1 MSLFDRIFRPKSE
14 KEAVK
19 NARATFHALSAY
31 TPVFTSWGGAIY
43 ESELVRGAIDAI
55 ARNASK
61 LKIETY
67 GSAKPSLQAQ
77 LRQAP
82 NAWQTWSQMLYRT
95 VTIYLCHN
103 NVFIVPVMDKDLNT
117 TGYFPVLPEKC
128 EIKEYKDRLW
138 LRYQF
143 AHNQHAAVEMDRV
156 ALLTR
161 FQYKN
166 DFFGSDNSA
175 LNETMQLIHLN
186 NQGIKEAVKNSATF
200 RFMAKMTQFAKS
212 TDIANEQKR
221 FLEENIKNAED
232 GGILLFPNMYSD
244 IKQIDS
250 RPYTVD
256 EKQLE
261 LIQTN
266 VSNYFGVS
274 LDVLQ
279 SRAIGDAW
287 SAFYEGTIEPF
298 AIQFSESMTKAMFSE
313 RERALGS
320 GIMATANRLQYM
332 SNADKLAVSAQM
344 ADRGLMTINE
354 IRDIWNLA
362 PVDGG
367 DVRTLRG
374 EYYQIDENGNVIA
387 KENDTN
393 EQDA

>member
-14 KEAVK
+14 KEAVQ

-43 ESELVRGAIDAI
+43 ESELVRAAIDAR
-55 ARNASK
+55 ARHISK
-61 LKIETY
+61 LKVEIY

-77 LRQAP
+77 LRLAP
-82 NAWQTWSQMLYRT
+82 NAWQTWSQYLYRAS
-95 VTIYLCHN
+95 TILDVQN
-103 NVFIVPVMDKDLNT
+103 TLFQIPVMDKDLNT
-117 TGYFPVLPEKC
+117 TGYFTALPEKC

-138 LRYQF
+138 LRYEF
-143 AHNQHAAVEMDRV
+143 AHRQYAAVEMDRV
-156 ALLTR
+156 SMMTK

-166 DFFGSDNSA
+166 DFFGSDNKA
-175 LNETMQLIHLN
+175 LHETMQLIHLN
-186 NQGIKEAVKNSATF
+186 NEGIKEAVKSSATF
-200 RFMAKMTQFAKS
+200 RFMAKMTQFTKAS
-212 TDIANEQKR
+212 DLALEQKR
-221 FLEENIKNAED
+221 FVEENIRNAED

-266 VSNYFGVS
+266 VCNYFGVNPKI
-274 LDVLQ
+274 LQ
-279 SRAIGDAW
+279 NAAIGDEWA
-287 SAFYEGTIEPF
+287 AFYEGAIEPWSV
-298 AIQFSESMTKAMFSE
+298 QWSESMSKAVFTE

-344 ADRGLMTINE
+344 ADRGLMTVNE
-354 IRDIWNLA
+354 IREIWNLA

-387 KENDTN
+387 KENSN
-393 EQDA
+393 EQND